1 MVLLATGDIVSFASF
16 ATVIG
21 EPDGIT
27 STSLSSVF
35 SISNRISRRLLN
47 TMRKKEKETQQNCC
61 SIRE

>member
-1 MVLLATGDIVSFASF
+1 MVLLATSDIVSFASF
-16 ATVIG
+16 AAVIG

-47 TMRKKEKETQQNCC
+47 AVRKKEKETQNCC